1 MKERIMAY
9 IAIGMTLVACST
21 DEEEQRQERSDVA
34 FSVPVEEWRSG
45 TIATRAPS
53 ITDFYQEAP
62 VTAQKPTSIGV
73 WGYNSNGDWMKSCDE
88 TPIPMKNIEFTYE
101 EAGDKLYHKGTWN
114 QSTNKAEGGAYPW
127 GSNNKDYTFY
137 AYAPYTSDAD
147 AGYDKDTKQLTL
159 RIPAVGTTD
168 YLVAKTEKS
177 HNPHND
183 GAIVKFTL
191 ADYTFKHITACIQL
205 AFAIDSRYAQNRYL
219 DIRKVTVAVNGGQ
232 GADATYTY
240 NTTDGT
246 ATWSGT
252 EADGKTMEVTATG
265 AYWYLGDKTL
275 EGMHASERYH
285 AYNHFYIKEQACD
298 DAPIT
303 LKVTYDVYDMEGLL
317 TRQGAVAES
326 TLKLGPNVTT
336 SSGGKKSFLSGY
348 YYNVLVYIIPDYLYI
363 LSDNDNGADATLVL
377 K

>member
-34 FSVPVEEWRSG
+34 FSVPVEEWRNG
-45 TIATRAPS
+45 TVATRAQS
-53 ITDFYQEAP
+53 TLLAP
-62 VTAQKPTSIGV
+62 VTAENPTTIGV
-73 WGYNSNGDWMKSCDE
+73 WGYSSDGWMKSCDE
-88 TPIPMKNIEFTYE
+88 SPVDMKNIEFTYQP
-101 EAGDKLYHKGTWN
+101 AGDKLYHKGTWN

-127 GSNNKDYTFY
+127 GSDNNKVYTFY

-147 AGYDKDTKQLTL
+147 YDKDTKQLTL
-159 RIPAVGTTD
+159 SIPAVGTTD
-168 YLVAKTEKS
+168 YLVAKKEKS
-177 HNPHND
+177 HNTHND

-191 ADYTFKHITACIQL
+191 TDYTFKHITACIQL

-232 GADATYTY
+232 GADAKYTY

-246 ATWSGT
+246 ATWSGK
-252 EADGKTMEVTATG
+252 EADGNTMEVTAAG
-265 AYWYLGDKTL
+265 DHWYLGDKTAL
-275 EGMHASERYH
+275 SGMHVSEQYH
-285 AYNHFYIKEQACD
+285 AYNRFYIKEQPCA
-298 DAPIT
+298 DAPIA

-317 TRQGAVAES
+317 TRKDAVAES
-326 TLKLGPNVTT
+326 TLTPGATITT
-336 SSGGKKSFLSGY
+336 ISSGGKKSFLSGY
-348 YYNVLVYIIPDYLYI
+348 YYNLLVYIIPDYLYI